1 MVGDFENEENKGIIP
16 RAFDYI
22 FQKLKENNKNEKNDK
37 FEVSISF
44 IQIYLEMI
52 QDLFEPSNEVKI
64 RENPEKGVF
73 LEGVKWIKV
82 KSTNECFENFKNGE
96 KNRATAFT
104 EMNAHSSRSH
114 ALLITKINKSYLDNN
129 STEHIMTESYLY
141 LVDLAG
147 SERVNKTNSK
157 DDRLKEARKINFSL
171 LVLGN
176 CIQKLTDPRSTFVS
190 YRDSKLTRILQ
201 ESLGGNAKT
210 SLIVTISP
218 SNYNC
223 DESISSLNFGA
234 RAMKVT
240 NKPQVNKTEDYQAQC
255 FKLQEDYDKLM
266 SLYSKLKIEY
276 EKVCNENNKLK
287 NGDILVE
294 LQKMNIKNHINNHDG
309 LINQLFQNNN
319 EKCNFGNFDKKNY
332 FGKLNPEQE
341 KQINL
346 LIEDNEKLKNDLKKL
361 ENFYQKK
368 EASLE
373 EEKQNLLRDL
383 DKYFRVKEDEY
394 EEQIK
399 NLSLENNILKNK
411 VTDLQKDK
419 EDLTKE
425 NEELQNSYNDT
436 LNRNYELKKD
446 FEEYEKKITLKTKN
460 INENE
465 NQILKLNNELKELS
479 NNLKEKENEIKELK
493 GQVEIIENKTEE
505 NKQSYNKELSNIKTD
520 YKLLTVNSKSTD
532 SELKRI
538 QNYISS
544 CEKILSK
551 QITYLNNDLSNLSK
565 MKKGVKIYDTIVE
578 NDLSTIFNSKNSD
591 NILNKLKKQL
601 LNNQNILEEYQNNNN
616 QNSQIINGDLNFLIE
631 KLSEFLKENKN
642 TIFYLLNSYFKICKE
657 LYDTYKNRIFNKL
670 YDNDKGNDLG
680 KKNLLNSLKDNL
692 DKYGKFV
699 YNGKINDLKEKVTN
713 TLNNYNKYNSS
724 EINNLIIKIIDD
736 LIMRISSCKSE
747 QQLEIENLNEKV
759 IYFLREIEIYKK
771 NEQSNNITEKYDKLI
786 SLKEQEIN
794 RLNKVI
800 NNNLEKIKELS
811 TQNYFNSDSMFSSF
825 SNLSI
830 NQEEAKLKLV
840 QNEKDID
847 ELSKELEKIEAQQ
860 REIEQKQSMRK
871 FKK

>member
-1 MVGDFENEENKGIIP
+1 MVGDFEDEENKGIIP
-16 RAFDYI
+16 RTFDYI
-22 FQKLKENNKNEKNDK
+22 FQKVNENNKKLNNDK
-37 FEVSISF
+37 FEISISF

-82 KSTNECFENFKNGE
+82 KSTNDCFENFKNGE

-129 STEHIMTESYLY
+129 STEHIMTESFLY

-176 CIQKLTDPRSTFVS
+176 CIQKLTDPRSTYVS

-223 DESISSLNFGA
+223 DETISSLNFGS

-276 EKVCNENNKLK
+276 EKVCTENNKLK
-287 NGDILVE
+287 NGEILVE
-294 LQKMNIKNHINNHDG
+294 LQKMNIRNQINNQDG
-309 LINQLFQNNN
+309 LINEIFKNNN
-319 EKCNFGNFDKKNY
+319 GKNIHGNIEKKDFI
-332 FGKLNPEQE
+332 GKLNPEQE

-346 LIEDNEKLKNDLKKL
+346 LKEDNEKLKNDLKKL
-361 ENFYQKK
+361 ESFYQKK

-373 EEKQNLLRDL
+373 EEKQNLVREL
-383 DKYFRVKEDEY
+383 DKYFRVKEDDY

-399 NLSLENNILKNK
+399 NLTFENNSLKNK
-411 VTDLQKDK
+411 VVELSKDK
-419 EDLTKE
+419 EDLIKE
-425 NEELQNSYNDT
+425 NGELQNSYNDT

-446 FEEYEKKITLKTKN
+446 FEEYEKKILLKNKN

-465 NQILKLNNELKELS
+465 NQILKLNNELKELN

-493 GQVEIIENKTEE
+493 GKLEKIENKTEE

-544 CEKILSK
+544 CEKGLSK
-551 QITYLNNDLSNLSK
+551 QINLLNNDLSNLSK
-565 MKKGVKIYDTIVE
+565 MKKGIKIYETIVE

-591 NILNKLKKQL
+591 NILNKLKNQL
-601 LNNQNILEEYQNNNN
+601 LNNQNILDEYQNNNN
-616 QNSQIINGDLNFLIE
+616 QNSQIINSDLQVLIE
-631 KLSEFLKENKN
+631 KLSENLKENKN
-642 TIFYLLNSYFKICKE
+642 IIIYFLNSYFKICKE
-657 LYDTYKNRIFNKL
+657 LYETYKNRIFNKL

-680 KKNLLNSLKDNL
+680 KRSLLYSLKDNL

-699 YNGKINDLKEKVTN
+699 YNGNVNDLKEKCNN
-713 TLNNYNKYNSS
+713 TLNNFNKFNSS
-724 EINNLIIKIIDD
+724 EINNLILQIIDN

-747 QQLEIENLNEKV
+747 LQLEIENLNEKV

-771 NEQSNNITEKYDKLI
+771 NEKPNNITEKYDKLI

-794 RLNKVI
+794 RLNRTIK
-800 NNNLEKIKELS
+800 NNIEKIKELS
-811 TQNYFNSDSMFSSF
+811 TQNYLNSDSISSSF
-825 SNLSI
+825 STFSI
-830 NQEEAKLKLV
+830 NQEEAKLKFV

-847 ELSKELEKIEAQQ
+847 ILSKELEKIEAQQ
-860 REIEQKQSMRK
+860 RELEQKQSM
-871 FKK
+871 KKLKK